1 MKKSN
6 FFDIINKMKKYF
18 ELRNRESE
26 FVAALKINS
35 EITISDYEDTQSC
48 YELFNSCIEENN
60 WYEEQSLYNAISIL
74 RETALTIE
82 DNIKLSVGVAEDP
95 SVEKLLRN
103 NVFKTFVEGDAAI
116 IVVNEEAAKSLA
128 EDNDIYVV
136 LAANEETGF

>member
-1 MKKSN
+1 
-6 FFDIINKMKKYF
+6 MKKYF

-26 FVAALKINS
+26 FVAALKI
-35 EITISDYEDTQSC
+35 ISDSDYGDTQSC

-60 WYEEQSLYNAISIL
+60 WYEDQSLYNAISIL

-82 DNIKLSVGVAEDP
+82 NNAELSVGVVEDP

-103 NVFKTFVEGDAAI
+103 NVFKTFVEGDTALI
-116 IVVNEEAAKSLA
+116 IVNEETAKLLA
-128 EDNDIYVV
+128 ENNDIYIM

>member
-1 MKKSN
+1 
-6 FFDIINKMKKYF
+6 MKKYF
-18 ELRNRESE
+18 ELRNRENE

-35 EITISDYEDTQSC
+35 EITISDYEDTKYRC
-48 YELFNSCIEENN
+48 YELFNFCIEENN

-103 NVFKTFVEGDAAI
+103 NVFKTFVEGAAAI
-116 IVVNEEAAKSLA
+116 TVVNEEVAKNLA
-128 EDNDIYVV
+128 KDNDIYVM

>member
-1 MKKSN
+1 
-6 FFDIINKMKKYF
+6 MKKYF
-18 ELRNRESE
+18 ELRNRENE

-60 WYEEQSLYNAISIL
+60 WYEDQSLYNAISIL

-82 DNIKLSVGVAEDP
+82 NNAELSVGVVEDP

-103 NVFKTFVEGDAAI
+103 NVFKTFVEGDPAL
-116 IVVNEEAAKSLA
+116 IVVNEETAKSLA
-128 EDNDIYVV
+128 ENNDIYIM

>member
-1 MKKSN
+1 
-6 FFDIINKMKKYF
+6 MKKYF
-18 ELRNRESE
+18 ELRNRENE

-35 EITISDYEDTQSC
+35 DSGYEDTQSC

-60 WYEEQSLYNAISIL
+60 WYEDQSLYNAISIL

-82 DNIKLSVGVAEDP
+82 NNAELSVGVVEDP

-103 NVFKTFVEGDAAI
+103 NVFKTLVEGD
-116 IVVNEEAAKSLA
+116 NEKTAKLLA
-128 EDNDIYVV
+128 ENNDIYIM

>member
-1 MKKSN
+1 
-6 FFDIINKMKKYF
+6 MKKYF
-18 ELRNRESE
+18 ELRNRENE

-35 EITISDYEDTQSC
+35 EITISDYEDDTYGRC

-82 DNIKLSVGVAEDP
+82 DNIKLSVGVVEDP
-95 SVEKLLRN
+95 SIEKLLRN
-103 NVFKTFVEGDAAI
+103 NVFKTFVEGDDAI
-116 IVVNEEAAKSLA
+116 IVVNEEAAKNLA
-128 EDNDIYVV
+128 EDNDIYVM

>member
-1 MKKSN
+1 
-6 FFDIINKMKKYF
+6 MKKYF

-35 EITISDYEDTQSC
+35 DSDYEDTYDRC

-82 DNIKLSVGVAEDP
+82 DDIKLSVGVVEDP

-103 NVFKTFVEGDAAI
+103 NVFKTFVEGDTAL
-116 IVVNEEAAKSLA
+116 IVVNEETAKSLA
-128 EDNDIYVV
+128 EDNDIYVM

>member
-1 MKKSN
+1 
-6 FFDIINKMKKYF
+6 MKKYF
-18 ELRNRESE
+18 ELRNRENE

-35 EITISDYEDTQSC
+35 KITISDYEDTQSC

-103 NVFKTFVEGDAAI
+103 NVFKTFVEGDTAI
-116 IVVNEEAAKSLA
+116 IVVNEEVAKSLA
-128 EDNDIYVV
+128 EDNDIYVM
-136 LAANEETGF
+136 LAANEETGY

>member
-1 MKKSN
+1 
-6 FFDIINKMKKYF
+6 MKKYF
-18 ELRNRESE
+18 ELRNRENE

-60 WYEEQSLYNAISIL
+60 WYEDQSLYNAISIL

-82 DNIKLSVGVAEDP
+82 NNAELSVGVVEDS

-103 NVFKTFVEGDAAI
+103 NVFKTFVEGDTALI
-116 IVVNEEAAKSLA
+116 IVNEETAKSLS
-128 EDNDIYVV
+128 ENNDIYIM

>member
-1 MKKSN
+1 MT
-6 FFDIINKMKKYF
+6 KYF
-18 ELRNRESE
+18 ELRNRENE

-35 EITISDYEDTQSC
+35 EITISDYEDTQDRC

>member
-1 MKKSN
+1 
-6 FFDIINKMKKYF
+6 MKKYF

-26 FVAALKINS
+26 FVAALTI
-35 EITISDYEDTQSC
+35 ISDSGYEDTQNC

-60 WYEEQSLYNAISIL
+60 WYEDQSLYNAISIL

-82 DNIKLSVGVAEDP
+82 DDIKLSVGVVEDP

-103 NVFKTFVEGDAAI
+103 NVFKTFVEGDTAL
-116 IVVNEEAAKSLA
+116 IVVNEETAKSLA
-128 EDNDIYVV
+128 EDNDIYVM

>member
-1 MKKSN
+1 
-6 FFDIINKMKKYF
+6 MKKYF
-18 ELRNRESE
+18 ELRNRENE

-60 WYEEQSLYNAISIL
+60 WYEDQSLYNAISIL

-82 DNIKLSVGVAEDP
+82 NNAELSVGVAEDP

-103 NVFKTFVEGDAAI
+103 NVFKTFVEGDIAL
-116 IVVNEEAAKSLA
+116 IVVNEETAKSLA
-128 EDNDIYVV
+128 ENNDIYIM

>member
-1 MKKSN
+1 
-6 FFDIINKMKKYF
+6 MKKYF

-35 EITISDYEDTQSC
+35 EITISDYEDTQSR

-60 WYEEQSLYNAISIL
+60 WYEDQSLYNAISIL

-82 DNIKLSVGVAEDP
+82 NNTELSVGVVEDP

-103 NVFKTFVEGDAAI
+103 NVFKTFVEGDPAL
-116 IVVNEEAAKSLA
+116 IVVNEETAKSLA
-128 EDNDIYVV
+128 ENNDIYIM

>member
-1 MKKSN
+1 
-6 FFDIINKMKKYF
+6 MKKYF

-35 EITISDYEDTQSC
+35 EINISDYEDTQDC
-48 YELFNSCIEENN
+48 CELFNSCIEENN

-82 DNIKLSVGVAEDP
+82 DNIKLSVGVVEDP
-95 SVEKLLRN
+95 SIEKLLRN
-103 NVFKTFVEGDAAI
+103 NVFKTFVEGDDAI

-136 LAANEETGF
+136 LAANEETGY

>member
-1 MKKSN
+1 
-6 FFDIINKMKKYF
+6 MKKYF

-103 NVFKTFVEGDAAI
+103 NVFKTFVEGDPAL
-116 IVVNEEAAKSLA
+116 IVVNEETAKSLA
-128 EDNDIYVV
+128 ENNDIYIM

>member
-1 MKKSN
+1 MSFN
-6 FFDIINKMKKYF
+6 LIP
-18 ELRNRESE
+18 NRESE

-35 EITISDYEDTQSC
+35 DSDYEDTYDRC

-60 WYEEQSLYNAISIL
+60 WYEDQSLYNAISIL

-82 DNIKLSVGVAEDP
+82 DNIKLSDGVVEDP

-103 NVFKTFVEGDAAI
+103 NVFKTFVEGDTAL
-116 IVVNEEAAKSLA
+116 IVVNEKTAKSLA
-128 EDNDIYVV
+128 EDNDIYVM

>member
-1 MKKSN
+1 
-6 FFDIINKMKKYF
+6 MKKYF
-18 ELRNRESE
+18 ELRNRENE

-60 WYEEQSLYNAISIL
+60 WYEDQSLYNAIYIL

-82 DNIKLSVGVAEDP
+82 NNAELSVGVVEDP

-103 NVFKTFVEGDAAI
+103 NVFKTFVEGDPAL
-116 IVVNEEAAKSLA
+116 IVVNEETAKSLA
-128 EDNDIYVV
+128 ENNDIYIM

>member
-1 MKKSN
+1 
-6 FFDIINKMKKYF
+6 MKKYF
-18 ELRNRESE
+18 ELRNRENE

-60 WYEEQSLYNAISIL
+60 WYEDQSLYNAISIL

-82 DNIKLSVGVAEDP
+82 NNAELSVGVVEDP

-103 NVFKTFVEGDAAI
+103 NVFKTFVEGDTALI
-116 IVVNEEAAKSLA
+116 IVNEETAKSLS
-128 EDNDIYVV
+128 ENNDIYIM